1 MRSLRS
7 LCLLKVH
14 SLGLDMSPM
23 PPSLAKDIKIVRLF
37 NRSFIGDVY
46 LDYDFDLEPGLSVHQ
61 NAFSIQYDGASWSFL
76 YRSNHFQ
83 AYCCPH
89 CDFVE
94 PDLEQFTLEAGKLV
108 PVPPQF
114 DDFRHGQGNE
124 DLMMNVSFTMEEDGT
139 YGKIELKLFKDSVH
153 IPILNPTIWMDKG
166 RRWEA
171 DFIGF
176 NRLADIQNER
186 YIETPDPIQD
196 VFTTPLYHSCISK
209 AINKLNWDLDL
220 TYECF
225 GLDDVMA
232 AIDQVFNQQEP
243 EEFLEDFWRLAIVE

>member
-37 NRSFIGDVY
+37 NRNFIGEVY
-46 LDYDFDLEPGLSVHQ
+46 LDYDFEFGLFVHQ

-83 AYCCPH
+83 ADCCPH

-139 YGKIELKLFKDSVH
+139 SGKIELKLFKDSVP
-153 IPILNPTIWMDKG
+153 IPIQNPTIWMKAG
-166 RRWEA
+166 RPTVGCRLRW
-171 DFIGF
+171 F
-176 NRLADIQNER
+176 NRLAVFQSDG

-196 VFTTPLYHSCISK
+196 VFITPLYHTCIFE
-209 AINKLNWDLDL
+209 AIMLLNDWDPDGI
-220 TYECF
+220 F
-225 GLDDVMA
+225 GLDDVMS
-232 AIDQVFNQQEP
+232 AIDEAFNEP
-243 EEFLEDFWRLAIVE
+243 DDFLEDFWKFVVVE